1 MQYDFLIY
9 IIRHTKSKIHD
20 IIHYKLYPIILW
32 FLFYIYKMNQI
43 HKQVFIIID
52 NDNKVIEYVS
62 WSKKEVCTQLL
73 SFFSKIR
80 RKKERKNDKANT
92 MRF

>member
-9 IIRHTKSKIHD
+9 IIRHTKSKITWL
-20 IIHYKLYPIILW
+20 IYTFYLIILW
-32 FLFYIYKMNQI
+32 FLFSIYKMNQI

-52 NDNKVIEYVS
+52 NDNKAIEYVS